1 MTQPQIPDP
10 DELASAV
17 LDGAATP
24 EEAALVAADPA
35 LTARV
40 EALRAAR
47 DRLRSAE
54 AAPVDPERREIA
66 IAAALA
72 AFDELERGDAGRE
85 PVVAPVPL
93 AARRRPGS
101 VPRVWRYVAIAA
113 AIVAGVLVVPLIG
126 GLDGGDE
133 EDLEDFASEMPERTT
148 TMDASADGSEAA
160 GVGDAALD
168 EPMVAPDP
176 AEESAPALGG
186 PRLVPHL
193 GAFEDVAALELAVV
207 EATGQPSGGSATDD
221 QGQAAPACEEP
232 IVPVEDGAVVLE
244 LGATLVDA
252 EVTVLVLERPDGSR
266 TVRVLDG
273 ACAVVHDAP
282 LPPG

>member
-1 MTQPQIPDP
+1 GRAPPAGPAAGAGPARGAGPGARVPAPRPGGRGRARPRGRAAGDRRRAGPAQPRPAGRRGPPGPLRPRLRGDRDRARHPARHGPVPHRPGPRPPRRAARRPCGEPRRLPRTSYDRTRRSPADHLSPMTQPQIPDP

-133 EDLEDFASEMPERTT
+133 ADLEGFASEMPER
-148 TMDASADGSEAA
+148 
-160 GVGDAALD
+160 
-168 EPMVAPDP
+168 AP
-176 AEESAPALGG
+176 
-186 PRLVPHL
+186 
-193 GAFEDVAALELAVV
+193 
-207 EATGQPSGGSATDD
+207 
-221 QGQAAPACEEP
+221 
-232 IVPVEDGAVVLE
+232 
-244 LGATLVDA
+244 
-252 EVTVLVLERPDGSR
+252 
-266 TVRVLDG
+266 
-273 ACAVVHDAP
+273 
-282 LPPG
+282 